1 MRRGFVA
8 GAVAGGALALA
19 IGVFAAV
26 LPSTPTWALWRIK
39 TAVDRNDTEELSA
52 LVDIASVT
60 QRAVTE
66 LDGAKGG
73 LDLGQIAAAYFSGGQ
88 VMTVFNDPEKPLE
101 ITGGDVLQ
109 AWWGMHHEGDLVYL
123 TLPAG
128 DRSIDLIL
136 GNQPKRGWRIVGVTP
151 ISALLTVK
159 PKPTRKPLP
168 APTPTGVDA
177 RGSGR

>member
-1 MRRGFVA
+1 MRRGFVF
-8 GAVAGGALALA
+8 GAVAGGLLALA
-19 IGVFAAV
+19 IGIFAAV

-39 TAVDRNDTEELSA
+39 SAIDRNDTEELSA

-66 LDGAKGG
+66 LDGSRGG
-73 LDLGQIAAAYFSGGQ
+73 LDLGQIAAAYISGGK

-101 ITGGDVLQ
+101 ITGGDVFA
-109 AWWGMHHEGDLVYL
+109 AWWGMHRDGDLVYV

-128 DRSIDLIL
+128 ERSIDLIL
-136 GNQPKRGWRIVGVTP
+136 GDQPSRGWRIVGVTP

-159 PKPTRKPLP
+159 PRPTRKPMV
-168 APTPTGVDA
+168 AATPPGA
-177 RGSGR
+177 

>member
-1 MRRGFVA
+1 MRRGFVV
-8 GAVAGGALALA
+8 GAVAGAVLALSV
-19 IGVFAAV
+19 GVFAAV
-26 LPSTPTWALWRIK
+26 LPATPTWALWRIK
-39 TAVDRNDTEELSA
+39 GAIDRNDTEELSA

-73 LDLGQIAAAYFSGGQ
+73 LDLGQIAAAYLSGGK

-101 ITGGDVLQ
+101 ITGGDVLE
-109 AWWGMHHEGDLVYL
+109 AWWGMHREGDLVYV

-128 DRSIDLIL
+128 ERSVDLIL

-151 ISALLTVK
+151 IS
-159 PKPTRKPLP
+159 
-168 APTPTGVDA
+168 
-177 RGSGR
+177 